1 MGSVISINSHVSEID
16 PLLLRPVPKYN
27 LKRPLKAQANYV
39 HASDRMFYMVTHKY
53 LYFFLYFFDRF
64 NIFKLLCNL
73 RYSHSCLQ
81 TIFDCFDAV
90 SIFLEI
96 QQCLQ
101 RRIKWFKKGTIFFI
115 SYHSTIIC
123 HCFDSKG

>member
-16 PLLLRPVPKYN
+16 PLLLRLVPKYN

-53 LYFFLYFFDRF
+53 LYFSSTFLTDSTFSNCYVISGIPIPVYRQF
-64 NIFKLLCNL
+64 LLVL
-73 RYSHSCLQ
+73 
-81 TIFDCFDAV
+81 DAL

-96 QQCLQ
+96 QK
-101 RRIKWFKKGTIFFI
+101 RIKWFKKGTIFFHLI
-115 SYHSTIIC
+115 SLHYNLSL
-123 HCFDSKG
+123 F